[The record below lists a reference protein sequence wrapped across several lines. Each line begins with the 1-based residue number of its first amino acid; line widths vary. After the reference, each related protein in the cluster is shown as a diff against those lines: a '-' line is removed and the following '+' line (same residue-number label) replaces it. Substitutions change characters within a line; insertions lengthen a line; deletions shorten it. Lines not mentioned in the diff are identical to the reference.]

1 MVARIIYEVGK
12 ISRAAGGYCGRAVTV
27 AGVAT
32 QNTSTRTTDCGGG
45 ATIMDAVPLG
55 YKVLRQCK
63 PAAHPSAINKP
74 EVNTGFQGWGSY
86 RLEY

>member
-1 MVARIIYEVGK
+1 M
-12 ISRAAGGYCGRAVTV
+12 
-27 AGVAT
+27 
-32 QNTSTRTTDCGGG
+32 
-45 ATIMDAVPLG
+45 IMDSVPLG